1 MNYLLFTTTTCPKC
15 PAVKQF
21 VVSNITFAGELVDN
35 TRPDFMALAGEHGV
49 SVAPTFIVFE
59 NGNEVF
65 RGNEASEID
74 SFLKDH
80 K

>member
-1 MNYLLFTTTTCPKC
+1 MNYLLFTTITCPKC

-21 VVSNITFAGELVDN
+21 VAANVTFPGETVDN
-35 TRPDFMALAGEHGV
+35 TRSDFMELAGQHGV
-49 SVAPTFIVFE
+49 SVAPTFIVFD

-74 SFLKDH
+74 SFLK